1 MILAKSPTE
10 GSLKSS
16 SRYEVRKMRT
26 VVKNKKTNEIEPLAP
41 TITSRKSNSSNQSTP
56 ILEPILFPSILELVP
71 YDDPIWLELIPLEI

>member
-26 VVKNKKTNEIEPLAP
+26 VMKNKKTNEIEPLAP
-41 TITSRKSNSSNQSTP
+41 TITSKKSYSST
-56 ILEPILFPSILELVP
+56 
-71 YDDPIWLELIPLEI
+71 